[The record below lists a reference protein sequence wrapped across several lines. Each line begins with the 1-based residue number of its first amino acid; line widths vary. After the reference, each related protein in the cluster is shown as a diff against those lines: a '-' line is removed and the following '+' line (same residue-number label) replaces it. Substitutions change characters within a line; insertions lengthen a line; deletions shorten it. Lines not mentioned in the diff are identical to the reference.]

1 MAYQIITDATS
12 DLPAKVAA
20 QSGVEVIPMS
30 LELDGKTVVYVPGGG
45 DVTPEDFYATLRAK
59 KRAHTSQINPQVYEQ
74 SFERSLREGK
84 DVIYICFSSGISA
97 TLQAARLAAQ
107 ELEDKYPGRAVRC
120 VDSLCA
126 SVGEGFLVLAAAEAR
141 EAGLSFQALCD
152 WLEEYRGKVVHWFT
166 VDDLDTLHRGGR
178 VSAAAAVMGGAL
190 QIKPVLHVDDGGYL
204 VPVEKVRGRRR
215 SLMAM
220 AERMDATWRP
230 EAGRRVLIGHGDAPE
245 DAAVLAARVKEAHPE
260 AEISLWPIGPVIGAH
275 TGPGVVALF
284 FWGTAR

>member
-12 DLPAKVAA
+12 DLPAELAA

-74 SFERSLREGK
+74 SFERYLREGK

-141 EAGLSFQALCD
+141 EEGLSFQALCH
-152 WLEEYRGKVVHWFT
+152 WLEEHRGKVVHWFT

-220 AERMDATWRP
+220 AERMDATWTP

-260 AEISLWPIGPVIGAH
+260 AEVSLWPIGPVIGAH

-284 FWGTAR
+284 FWGAAR